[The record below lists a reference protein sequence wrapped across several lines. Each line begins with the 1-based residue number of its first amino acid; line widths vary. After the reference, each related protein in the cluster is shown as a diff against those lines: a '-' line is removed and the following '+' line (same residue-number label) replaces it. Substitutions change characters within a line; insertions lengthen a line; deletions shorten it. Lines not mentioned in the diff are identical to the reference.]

1 MYQNHTK
8 HNDYI
13 NLKMMKGQ
21 GVILNNIVPKSH
33 VKIIAEKP
41 CMQFMAATYTSL
53 VDKLQ

>member
-1 MYQNHTK
+1 MKRNE
-8 HNDYI
+8 YI